1 MEIDMDNYF
10 AELLKKKI
18 YRVLLLVTF
27 LFLIISMVESCE
39 KEKENK
45 TLLNNISSIGLDNQ
59 KFKTEIKKNGDRIY
73 SQNQIIL
80 TQKQAIQNSL
90 IEIKSLKSIKSKVS
104 VITRTIIDT
113 LFVPYNRVVV
123 DSSSSGAKQIR
134 NYFDY
139 KEPKGWY
146 SISGYSSD
154 FGVGIDSLSIKNDF
168 SIYIADKKLGFFK
181 KANPEVLLINRNPY
195 TEIIQ
200 MKNVIITVNQSFYNK
215 NSFWAGVGFVGGFLL
230 AK

>member
-1 MEIDMDNYF
+1 MSKEVLM
-10 AELLKKKI
+10 KKV
-18 YRVLLLVTF
+18 YRILLLVTL
-27 LFLIISMVESCE
+27 LFLVISMLDSCE
-39 KEKENK
+39 KDVQNK
-45 TLLNNISSIGLDNQ
+45 NLLRNISNLDIENQ
-59 KFKTEIKKNGDRIY
+59 RFKTEIKKNGDKIN
-73 SQNQIIL
+73 SQSQIIL
-80 TQKQAIQNSL
+80 TQKQAIDNGL
-90 IEIKSLKSIKSKVS
+90 IEIDGLKRIKSKVS
-104 VITRTIIDT
+104 VVTSTKIDT
-113 LFVPYNRVVV
+113 VFIPYNRVVV
-123 DSSSSGAKQIR
+123 DSSSSSPIQYR

-139 KEPKGWY
+139 QEPKGWY